1 MNLWTSE
8 DIRNILLELEE
19 RKLPFSKYSFCQE
32 EGELKLIGRGGSAEV
47 YEARLRS
54 NQEKNF
60 AIKVIGFRN
69 QHADSAFFQESVEVQ
84 REIAR
89 FQDNVVKLYQHT
101 ELFVYLDEEDHI
113 LSVLKD
119 RPKER
124 DKKYIKLQ
132 FILME
137 KIPSVFSRTKAGNI
151 RLIPESLKEGD
162 GEEIF
167 KLAYDI
173 ALALKEAHEKKVLHR
188 DIKLENVFY

>member
-32 EGELKLIGRGGSAEV
+32 EGELKLLGRGGSAEV
-47 YEARLRS
+47 YEAKLRS
-54 NQEKNF
+54 DQEKNF

-113 LSVLKD
+113 LSVLKE

-124 DKKYIKLQ
+124 DKKYIKLLVLSKQ
-132 FILME
+132 INYNE
-137 KIPSVFSRTKAGNI
+137 KR
-151 RLIPESLKEGD
+151 
-162 GEEIF
+162 
-167 KLAYDI
+167 
-173 ALALKEAHEKKVLHR
+173 
-188 DIKLENVFY
+188 